1 MSIKSYSTLFSLDSA
16 SLKSEAQVET
26 RFVAPLLKELGYPD
40 SAILPK
46 EKVEK
51 LTGYEGSRKKEL
63 EVDFLLLDP
72 EGLASTIVETKSP
85 AEDISKHWGQ
95 AASYALSHNKKLKG
109 KDKGIEWLLITNG
122 LMTALYPN
130 YRENP
135 LVTLKLE
142 DVSSGPPLVTLK
154 NYIRYKTRKSHKK
167 DENIFETIPPAD
179 LNTLFNDCHN
189 LIWKKEKL
197 SPTDAFYEFCKFVFI
212 KIREDKKRQSL
223 NDGFPRNEIPLTLD
237 WLKSSEATS
246 SHPVRDILFIKLRDE
261 LEDSI
266 KRGKKRIFDPD
277 ERLRLGASTCKE
289 IITKCI
295 APGSLDTSLSHAA
308 GLSDIAVCHA

>member
-142 DVSSGPPLVTLK
+142 DVSSGPPL
-154 NYIRYKTRKSHKK
+154 
-167 DENIFETIPPAD
+167 
-179 LNTLFNDCHN
+179 
-189 LIWKKEKL
+189 
-197 SPTDAFYEFCKFVFI
+197 
-212 KIREDKKRQSL
+212 
-223 NDGFPRNEIPLTLD
+223 
-237 WLKSSEATS
+237 
-246 SHPVRDILFIKLRDE
+246 
-261 LEDSI
+261 
-266 KRGKKRIFDPD
+266 
-277 ERLRLGASTCKE
+277 
-289 IITKCI
+289 
-295 APGSLDTSLSHAA
+295 
-308 GLSDIAVCHA
+308 